1 MTKSSTMVE
10 RLVRVETKL
19 EELSSTVGE
28 IKASII
34 RMEAQQ
40 TARNDKQD
48 ERSWQMWAKIAGLSA
63 SVSLLISL
71 LIGKVI

>member
-1 MTKSSTMVE
+1 MVE

-19 EELSSTVGE
+19 EELSSSVGE

-40 TARNDKQD
+40 TARNDRQD
-48 ERSWQMWAKIAGLSA
+48 ERSWEMWAKIAGLSSA
-63 SVSLLISL
+63 VSILMSI
-71 LIGKVI
+71 LIGKVL

>member
-1 MTKSSTMVE
+1 MVE

-19 EELSSTVGE
+19 EELSSTIGE

-34 RMEAQQ
+34 RMEVQQ
-40 TARNDKQD
+40 TARNEKQD
-48 ERSWQMWAKIAGLSA
+48 ERSWEMWAKIAGLSA
-63 SVSLLISL
+63 AVSLLISI